1 MTANTEDR
9 IQIVKKSLIDSMCG
23 LLEDVVLLTT
33 SNSFGYSGDPDELK
47 CRFIGSVSNCVDS
60 IDELMKLRIKQS
72 REE

>member
-23 LLEDVVLLTT
+23 LLEDVILLTT
-33 SNSFGYSGDPDELK
+33 SNSYGFSDDPDELK
-47 CRFIGSVSNCVDS
+47 RRFIGSVSNCVDS